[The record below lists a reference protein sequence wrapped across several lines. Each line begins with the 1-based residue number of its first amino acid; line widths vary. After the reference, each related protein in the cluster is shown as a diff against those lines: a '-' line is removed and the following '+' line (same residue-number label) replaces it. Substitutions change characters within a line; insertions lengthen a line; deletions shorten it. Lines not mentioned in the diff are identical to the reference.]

1 MENDLALLNE
11 KVDGLVAYFEEQ
23 QKRQQAF
30 DELKDDLIPIA
41 NQMIKISIDELAEI
55 GTEFSGED
63 LLFLLKR
70 VLRDT
75 KLLIKTLNHLEAL
88 MGMADEINIL
98 GKQIFSSTV
107 EKLDEFERKGY
118 FRFAN
123 QSIKLMD
130 RVVEEFDEAGM
141 DQLADNIGPMMKT
154 AKKITQPE
162 VIGLADRALD
172 ALMQNEQDQNPPS
185 MMQILGKM
193 RDPYVRKGLSKM
205 LSLLEAVGAG

>member
-11 KVDGLVAYFEEQ
+11 KVDSLVAYFEEQ

-30 DELKDDLIPIA
+30 NELKDDLIPIA

-63 LLFLLKR
+63 LLFLMKR

-75 KLLIKTLNHLEAL
+75 QLLIKSLNHLEAL
-88 MGMADEINIL
+88 MGLADEANIL
-98 GKQIFSSTV
+98 GKQIFSTAV
-107 EKLDEFERKGY
+107 EKLDELERKGY
-118 FRFAN
+118 FKFAN

-130 RVVEEFDEAGM
+130 RVVEEFDEDSM
-141 DQLADNIGPMMKT
+141 DQLADNIVPMMKT
-154 AKKITQPE
+154 VKKITQPE

-172 ALMQNEQDQNPPS
+172 ALATNEHDKKPPS
-185 MMQILGKM
+185 MLQILGKM
-193 RDPYVRKGLSKM
+193 RDPDVRKGLSKM
-205 LSLLEAVGAG
+205 LSLLEAVGSG